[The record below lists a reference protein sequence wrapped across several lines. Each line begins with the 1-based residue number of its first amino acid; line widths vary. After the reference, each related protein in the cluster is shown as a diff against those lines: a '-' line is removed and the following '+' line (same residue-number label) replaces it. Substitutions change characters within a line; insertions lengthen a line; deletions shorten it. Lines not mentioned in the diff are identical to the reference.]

1 MQKRNRK
8 LLSLSAAAL
17 IMASAGAGLVSQT
30 QVAHAMDFDASDLNN
45 KRDDGYDIFGGNFEL
60 TDTGKASHDDFGTKL
75 SGSKSDLGT
84 LNKSGSSSQV
94 DIGNL
99 VTDSST
105 VDTDS
110 QHSLKD
116 LAALIK
122 AASSDK
128 ETARVAHVS
137 KSEQDAFKAALN
149 KAKAVKDEKDASS
162 AYTSLAGVM
171 ASIDS
176 ELKSGLKM
184 ALTATQSD
192 NFKAAFNKF
201 SKKSSSSTLNDERNT
216 IRTAFLDAFNIAK
229 TTYANPMASVDT
241 INLAKENL
249 SIYSDIVL
257 GANGDAKALDEVK
270 LDLAKQANEL
280 DLVEKLDAK
289 IDADLTSAIKADSK
303 GEALTHLASG
313 VDVLTR
319 ERRDKGLKY
328 LIQDAQ
334 DFMLTNAYK
343 SLSNTQKLN
352 LLTSLNNAEAVEQ
365 NANATDLMHA
375 LAKSALVEDLVLG
388 RDGISPSAHLANSIR
403 EAKSL
408 IKNKAFGK
416 DYFKVQSALTAAE
429 AAQNSGDKSQ
439 QEKAAAA
446 LDSAMKSGLSSEVAA
461 LKKEEAKLKKIRVKK
476 IGAKKAKNS
485 ESNNDSDLNGD
496 STGSDGS
503 DSDGNTNDADSSKS
517 DKAKRDK
524 SDGNSKSRGSNSD
537 SSARDDAPAET
548 SYVKSKAARGA
559 LPQTSRFILAHAGA
573 IASVFAVLAAGFGA
587 WLYRDKKRNAEKN
600 R

>member
-30 QVAHAMDFDASDLNN
+30 QIAHAMDFNASDLND
-45 KRDDGYDIFGGNFEL
+45 KGDDGYDIFGGNFEL

-84 LNKSGSSSQV
+84 LNKSDNSSQV

-99 VTDSST
+99 VTGSRT

-122 AASSDK
+122 VADSDK
-128 ETARVAHVS
+128 ETARVAHAS
-137 KSEQDAFKAALN
+137 KSERDAFKAALN
-149 KAKAVKDEKDASS
+149 KAKAVKDENDADS
-162 AYTSLAGVM
+162 AYASLAGVM

-176 ELKSGLKM
+176 ELKSGLKR

-192 NFKAAFNKF
+192 NFKAAFTKL
-201 SKKSSSSTLNDERNT
+201 SEKSSSDVINDERDT

-249 SIYSDIVL
+249 NIYSDIVL
-257 GANGDAKALDEVK
+257 GANSDAKALEEAK
-270 LDLAKQANEL
+270 LDLAKQA
-280 DLVEKLDAK
+280 EKLDLAEK
-289 IDADLTSAIKADSK
+289 SGVKVDADLTSAIKANSK
-303 GEALTHLASG
+303 GKVLTHLASG
-313 VDVLTR
+313 VDALTK
-319 ERRDKGLKY
+319 ESQDKGLKY

-334 DFMLTNAYK
+334 DFMQTNAYK
-343 SLSNTQKLN
+343 SLSSMQKLN

-365 NANATDLMHA
+365 NADATDLMRA
-375 LAKSALVEDLVLG
+375 QAKSALIEDLVLG
-388 RDGISPSAHLANSIR
+388 RDGISPSEHLANSIK

-416 DYFKVQSALTAAE
+416 DDTRVQSALTAAE
-429 AAQNSGDKSQ
+429 AAQKNGDKGQ
-439 QEKAAAA
+439 QEKAANA
-446 LDSAMKSGLSSEVAA
+446 LDSAMKSELSGEVAA
-461 LKKEEAKLKKIRVKK
+461 LKKEEAKLKKMSAKK
-476 IGAKKAKNS
+476 IGVKKAKNS
-485 ESNNDSDLNGD
+485 GSNNDSDSNGD
-496 STGSDGS
+496 STGSDDS
-503 DSDGNTNDADSSKS
+503 DSDGNTNDADGSKS
-517 DKAKRDK
+517 DKAKSDK
-524 SDGNSKSRGSNSD
+524 SDGDSNSD

-548 SYVKSKAARGA
+548 SQAKSKAARGV
-559 LPQTSRFILAHAGA
+559 LPQTGRFILAHAGA
-573 IASVFAVLAAGFGA
+573 IASVFAVLSAGFGA
-587 WLYRDKKRNAEKN
+587 WLYKDKKRDAEKN
-600 R
+600 SK

>member
-30 QVAHAMDFDASDLNN
+30 QVAHAMDFNVSGLNN

-75 SGSKSDLGT
+75 SDSKSNLGVPG
-84 LNKSGSSSQV
+84 KADSASSQV
-94 DIGNL
+94 NIGSLTTN
-99 VTDSST
+99 SNT
-105 VDTDS
+105 VDTSS
-110 QHSLKD
+110 QYTLKD
-116 LAALIK
+116 LTALIK
-122 AASSDK
+122 EASSDK
-128 ETARVAHVS
+128 ETARVAHAS
-137 KSEQDAFKAALN
+137 KSEQDAFKAALD

-171 ASIDS
+171 ADIDG
-176 ELKSGLKM
+176 ELKSGLKT
-184 ALTATQSD
+184 ALIATQSD
-192 NFKAAFNKF
+192 SFKAAFNKL
-201 SKKSSSSTLNDERNT
+201 SEKSDSSVINDERDT

-241 INLAKENL
+241 INLAKESL

-257 GANGDAKALDEVK
+257 GANGDSKALAEAK

-280 DLVEKLDAK
+280 DLAEKSDAK
-289 IDADLTSAIKADSK
+289 VDADLTSAIKANSK

-313 VDVLTR
+313 VDALTN
-319 ERRDKGLKY
+319 ESQDKGLKY

-334 DFMLTNAYK
+334 DFMQTNAYK

-365 NANATDLMHA
+365 NANATDLMRA

-388 RDGISPSAHLANSIR
+388 RDGISPSAHLANSIK
-403 EAKSL
+403 EAESL
-408 IKNKAFGK
+408 IKNEAFGK
-416 DYFKVQSALTAAE
+416 DDAKVQSALTVAK
-429 AAQNSGDKSQ
+429 AAQNSGDKGQ
-439 QEKAAAA
+439 QEKATNA
-446 LDSAMKSGLSSEVAA
+446 LDSAMKSGLSGEVAT
-461 LKKEEAKLKKIRVKK
+461 LKKEEAKLKKMSAKK
-476 IGAKKAKNS
+476 IGAKKAKNN
-485 ESNNDSDLNGD
+485 ESDGDSDSNG
-496 STGSDGS
+496 SGTASDG
-503 DSDGNTNDADSSKS
+503 SKS

-524 SDGNSKSRGSNSD
+524 SDGDSKRHGSNSD
-537 SSARDDAPAET
+537 NSAPDDAPAET
-548 SYVKSKAARGA
+548 SHAKSEAARGA
-559 LPQTSRFILAHAGA
+559 LPQTGRFILAHAGA
-573 IASVFAVLAAGFGA
+573 IASVFAVLVAGFGV
-587 WLYRDKKRNAEKN
+587 WLYKDKKRDAEKD

>member
-30 QVAHAMDFDASDLNN
+30 QTAHAMDFNASDLNN

-75 SGSKSDLGT
+75 SGSKRDLGT
-84 LNKSGSSSQV
+84 LNKSDSSSQV
-94 DIGNL
+94 NIGNL
-99 VTDSST
+99 VTGSRT

-128 ETARVAHVS
+128 ETARVAHAS
-137 KSEQDAFKAALN
+137 KSEQDAFKAALS
-149 KAKAVKDEKDASS
+149 KAKAVKDEKDAGS

-176 ELKSGLKM
+176 ELKSGLKA
-184 ALTATQSD
+184 ALTATQAD
-192 NFKAAFNKF
+192 KFKAAFTKL
-201 SKKSSSSTLNDERNT
+201 SEKSSNDVINDERDT

-249 SIYSDIVL
+249 GIYSDIVL
-257 GANGDAKALDEVK
+257 GTNSDAKALEEAK

-280 DLVEKLDAK
+280 DLAEKLDAK
-289 IDADLTSAIKADSK
+289 VDADLTSAIKANSK

-313 VDVLTR
+313 VDALTK
-319 ERRDKGLKY
+319 ESQDKGLKY

-334 DFMLTNAYK
+334 DFMQTNVYE

-352 LLTSLNNAEAVEQ
+352 LLISLNNAEAVEQ
-365 NANATDLMHA
+365 NANATDLMRA
-375 LAKSALVEDLVLG
+375 QAKSALVEDLVLS
-388 RDGISPSAHLANSIR
+388 RDGISPSEHLAKSIK

-416 DYFKVQSALTAAE
+416 DDFKVQSALVSAE
-429 AAQNSGDKSQ
+429 AAQKNGDKGQ
-439 QEKAAAA
+439 QEKAADA
-446 LDSAMKSGLSSEVAA
+446 LDSAMKSGLSGEVAA
-461 LKKEEAKLKKIRVKK
+461 LKKEEAKLKKMS
-476 IGAKKAKNS
+476 AKKTKHS
-485 ESNNDSDLNGD
+485 ESNGNSDSNGD
-496 STGSDGS
+496 SAGSGDS
-503 DSDGNTNDADSSKS
+503 DSEGNTNDADGSKS
-517 DKAKRDK
+517 DKAKSDK
-524 SDGNSKSRGSNSD
+524 SDGDSKSRGSNSD

-548 SYVKSKAARGA
+548 SHAKSEAARGA
-559 LPQTSRFILAHAGA
+559 LPQTGRFILAHAGV

-587 WLYRDKKRNAEKN
+587 WLYKDKKRNAEKDSK
-600 R
+600 

>member
-30 QVAHAMDFDASDLNN
+30 QVAHAMDFNASDLNN
-45 KRDDGYDIFGGNFEL
+45 KRDDGYDVFGGNFEL

-75 SGSKSDLGT
+75 SGSKSD
-84 LNKSGSSSQV
+84 
-94 DIGNL
+94 IGNL
-99 VTDSST
+99 VTGSRT

-116 LAALIK
+116 LSVLIK
-122 AASSDK
+122 VASSDK
-128 ETARVAHVS
+128 ETARVAYVS
-137 KSEQDAFKAALN
+137 RSERDAFKAALN
-149 KAKAVKDEKDASS
+149 KAKTVKDEKDAGS

-171 ASIDS
+171 ASIDG
-176 ELKSGLKM
+176 ELKSGLK
-184 ALTATQSD
+184 ASLTATQSD
-192 NFKAAFNKF
+192 NFKAAF
-201 SKKSSSSTLNDERNT
+201 SKLSEKSSNTVINDERDI

-257 GANGDAKALDEVK
+257 GANGDAKALEEAK
-270 LDLAKQANEL
+270 LDLAKQAEEL
-280 DLVEKLDAK
+280 DLAEKLDAK
-289 IDADLTSAIKADSK
+289 IDADLTSAIKANSK

-313 VDVLTR
+313 VDALTK
-319 ERRDKGLKY
+319 ESQDKGLKY

-334 DFMLTNAYK
+334 DFMQTNAYK
-343 SLSNTQKLN
+343 SLSSMQKLN

-388 RDGISPSAHLANSIR
+388 RDGISPSEHLANSIK

-416 DYFKVQSALTAAE
+416 DDFKVQSALTAAE
-429 AAQNSGDKSQ
+429 AAQKSGDKGQ
-439 QEKAAAA
+439 QEKAANA
-446 LDSAMKSGLSSEVAA
+446 LDSAMKSGLSGEVTA
-461 LKKEEAKLKKIRVKK
+461 LKKEEAKLKKPSAKK
-476 IGAKKAKNS
+476 IGAKQVKNS
-485 ESNNDSDLNGD
+485 GTNHDSNGD
-496 STGSDGS
+496 STDSDGS
-503 DSDGNTNDADSSKS
+503 NSDGNTNDSDGSKS
-517 DKAKRDK
+517 DKAKSDK
-524 SDGNSKSRGSNSD
+524 SDSDSNSD
-537 SSARDDAPAET
+537 NSARDDAPAET
-548 SYVKSKAARGA
+548 SHAKSKAVRGA
-559 LPQTSRFILAHAGA
+559 LPQTGRFILAHAGA
-573 IASVFAVLAAGFGA
+573 IASVFAAFAAGFGA
-587 WLYRDKKRNAEKN
+587 WLYRDKKHNAEKN